1 MNNNQEPW
9 LHNLQAGICE
19 NCDWGF
25 LVPEGKFPGKCPHCF
40 RQPLSS
46 IGENLAELPN
56 LRPAELY
63 LPFELSDSRLSQVVK
78 AFVDGIP
85 FSPQDLSTRN
95 LLNRLERLYLP
106 VWLVDCRIRATW
118 QAEVGFDYEVVS
130 HQDHFMGGKWISKQ
144 VNEVRIRWESRIGR
158 LDRQNNNIQ
167 AAALEEHHSIIKA
180 LGQFSWQT
188 AQSYKPEIINTENI
202 RLPNRSPEDA
212 WSDAVAALQTRSAEE
227 CCKAASASHIR
238 DFTWQPEFLKP
249 NWTLLLFPVLSSYYI
264 DDSGSEIPVIIHG
277 QTGRIA
283 GARSASMKRA
293 KSASVTIL
301 LVSAGI
307 FILSLLL
314 TVLSATLP
322 VILAF
327 AVIGIAMALLLGL
340 GSIIPVAVVWWFNR
354 SQQPVRV

>member
-1 MNNNQEPW
+1 MDTKAESW
-9 LHNLQAGICE
+9 LFNLQVGICE

-25 LVPEGKFPGKCPHCF
+25 LVPEGKIPGKCPHCF
-40 RQPLSS
+40 RQPLST
-46 IGENLAELPN
+46 IGENIAGLPN

-63 LPFELSDSRLSQVVK
+63 LPFELADSKLSQVVK

-85 FSPQDLSTRN
+85 FSPQDLSARN
-95 LLNRLERLYLP
+95 LLKRLERLYLP
-106 VWLVDCRIRATW
+106 VWLVDCRTRATW

-144 VNEVRIRWESRIGR
+144 VNEVRIRWESRLGR

-180 LGQFSWQT
+180 LGQFAWQNV
-188 AQSYKPEIINTENI
+188 QSYKPEIINIENI

-212 WSDAVAALQTRSAEE
+212 WSDVEAAIQTRSAEE
-227 CCKAASASHIR
+227 CCKAASAGHIR
-238 DFTWQPEFLKP
+238 GFTWQPEFLEP

-264 DDSGSEIPVIIHG
+264 DDTGSEIPVILHG

-283 GARSASMKRA
+283 GTRRASMKRA
-293 KSASVTIL
+293 KSAALTFL
-301 LVSAGI
+301 LGSAGI
-307 FILSLLL
+307 FILSLLV

-322 VILAF
+322 VLLAL

-340 GSIIPVAVVWWFNR
+340 GSIIPVAAVWWFNR